1 MLPDT
6 WPLSKLEWQISMKIK
21 DLQDAQQKNLLWK
34 IVWDNLPL
42 KEAKDEL

>member
-1 MLPDT
+1 MA
-6 WPLSKLEWQISMKIK
+6 SFKARVAESMKIK
-21 DLQDAQQKNLLWK
+21 DLQEAQQKNLLWK